1 MRGDKMSVLIKGMKM
16 PQNCTECHVR
26 CRLYLNGRKFRHP
39 NCPLIE
45 VPTPHGRLIDADK
58 IDFRNYAM
66 HDGKGNLIVDNNF
79 INGIVWANDCID
91 RTPTVIEAE
100 GSKT

>member
-1 MRGDKMSVLIKGMKM
+1 MSILIHGMEM

-45 VPTPHGRLIDADK
+45 VLTPHGRLIDADK
-58 IDFRNYAM
+58 LSNQKYENIWTNRLIIDADDLDDVF
-66 HDGKGNLIVDNNF
+66 
-79 INGIVWANDCID
+79 
-91 RTPTVIEAE
+91 TVIEAE
-100 GSKT
+100 GET